1 MKLTFWRMSHKLFKI
16 LEYKMEMFS
25 NRNLPTM
32 RGASLENSFR
42 NLTYSEPE
50 GQVQRRE
57 RKLEDLALM
66 FLSCLGFIWASFLI
80 IFILEN
86 VYTKI
91 SNSSESD
98 NFSDP
103 VCFLNKA
110 NRFDFL
116 KPPNCGLLLLFWGFF
131 VLFLPLHDA
140 VPFLPLIFS
149 CLKLWNASKL
159 KQLILI

>member
-1 MKLTFWRMSHKLFKI
+1 
-16 LEYKMEMFS
+16 MEMFS
-25 NRNLPTM
+25 NRKLPTM
-32 RGASLENSFR
+32 WGASLENSFR
-42 NLTYSEPE
+42 DLTYSEPE
-50 GQVQRRE
+50 GHVLCRE
-57 RKLEDLALM
+57 RKLEDLAFM

-80 IFILEN
+80 IFILES

-103 VCFLNKA
+103 VCLLNKV
-110 NRFDFL
+110 NHFCFL
-116 KPPNCGLLLLFWGFF
+116 RPPNCGLLLLLFWGFFF

-140 VPFLPLIFS
+140 APFLPLILS

>member
-1 MKLTFWRMSHKLFKI
+1 MKLIFWRMSHKLFKI

-50 GQVQRRE
+50 GQVQCRE
-57 RKLEDLALM
+57 RKLEDLTLM

-80 IFILEN
+80 IFILES

-110 NRFDFL
+110 NCFDFL
-116 KPPNCGLLLLFWGFF
+116 KPP
-131 VLFLPLHDA
+131 
-140 VPFLPLIFS
+140 
-149 CLKLWNASKL
+149 KLWFVTVVLSFFCFVFASPWCCPFPPSYL
-159 KQLILI
+159 LMS